1 MNARNVRGVAL
12 PETALVIGL
21 SMLVILGAAQMTLIG
36 YSQVAAD
43 GAAFTAAHARAAN
56 PSAAANGSTAAISVF
71 PQFIAS
77 NFTTPSPGTANI
89 SQSQVTKSVG
99 GFTLLPGG
107 RATFNVRG
115 ADVEYAPAQTSATPA
130 PFTFSVTATLY
141 NYCDPT
147 GNCPVPA
154 TPSNVSIWLAQSPGS
169 GNGNGVN
176 GIFSEWQCHQKYY
189 ASVNWPG
196 TRPANYPA
204 IQGGNLDPKNHGS
217 AEDNIYSWDGG
228 SHHCS

>member
-1 MNARNVRGVAL
+1 MNARKMRGVAL

-43 GAAFTAAHARAAN
+43 GAAFTAAHSLAAN
-56 PSAAANGSTAAISVF
+56 PSAAANGTTAAISVF

-77 NFTTPSPGTANI
+77 NFTTPSPATANI

-115 ADVEYAPAQTSATPA
+115 SDVEYAPAQTSATPA
-130 PFTFSVTATLY
+130 PFTFRVSATLY
-141 NYCDPT
+141 NWCDYNGT
-147 GNCPVPA
+147 CGVPS
-154 TPSNVSIWLAQSPGS
+154 TPSNYPVYLAQGVGS

-189 ASVNWPG
+189 ASVNWPA
-196 TRPANYPA
+196 TRPPNYQA
-204 IQGGNLDPKNHGS
+204 IQGGNLDPKNPGS
-217 AEDNIYSWDGG
+217 AENTIYRWDSG
-228 SHHCS
+228 SHNCS

>member
-1 MNARNVRGVAL
+1 MKMRNVRGVAL

-21 SMLVILGAAQMTLIG
+21 SMLVILGAAQMTIIG

-56 PSAAANGSTAAISVF
+56 PAAALNGTTAAISVF
-71 PQFIAS
+71 PQFVAS
-77 NFTTPSPGTANI
+77 NFTTPSPAPANI

-99 GFTLLPGG
+99 GFSLLPGG

-115 ADVEYAPAQTSATPA
+115 SDVEYAPAQTSATPA
-130 PFTFSVTATLY
+130 PFAFSVSATLY
-141 NYCDPT
+141 NDCDPT
-147 GNCPVPA
+147 GNCSL
-154 TPSNVSIWLAQSPGS
+154 PSNVSIWLAQNPGS

-189 ASVNWPG
+189 ASVNWPA
-196 TRPANYPA
+196 TRPSNYST
-204 IQGGNLDPKNHGS
+204 INGTNLDPKTHGT
-217 AEDNIYSWDGG
+217 AENNIYSWDGG
-228 SHHCS
+228 SHNCS